1 VRALA
6 YPLYCAHSN
15 PRHYSEEAKDRCYH
29 SATNRSRPC
38 ARRSIGSS
46 RPTTSRRAGRGGV
59 DGYLARQFAG
69 DLADLI
75 PAYRDGLDALDATAR
90 AAWGRPFA
98 DGEPSS
104 QDALLARVETGAR
117 GEALVRFFALLVT
130 HTMEGFYGDPD
141 NGGNR
146 GRIAWEMIGFEV
158 RG

>member
-1 VRALA
+1 MLPLSDEQIATLRAA
-6 YPLYCAHSN
+6 V
-15 PRHYSEEAKDRCYH
+15 DRII
-29 SATNRSRPC
+29 P
-38 ARRSIGSS
+38 
-46 RPTTSRRAGRGGV
+46 PDDFPAGWAGGV

>member
-1 VRALA
+1 VLPLSDEQIATLRAA
-6 YPLYCAHSN
+6 V
-15 PRHYSEEAKDRCYH
+15 DRII
-29 SATNRSRPC
+29 P
-38 ARRSIGSS
+38 
-46 RPTTSRRAGRGGV
+46 PDDFPAGWAGGV

-130 HTMEGFYGDPD
+130 HTMEGFYGDPG

>member
-1 VRALA
+1 VLPLSDEQIATLRAA
-6 YPLYCAHSN
+6 V
-15 PRHYSEEAKDRCYH
+15 DRII
-29 SATNRSRPC
+29 P
-38 ARRSIGSS
+38 
-46 RPTTSRRAGRGGV
+46 PDDFPAGWAGGV